1 MEGAKEDKEERE
13 RDQEKWSK
21 EKEEY
26 FFFFFLLP
34 WVILLEE
41 FAERPRLLATYDER
55 YELLIPLCI
64 PL

>member
-1 MEGAKEDKEERE
+1 MERAKKDKEERE
-13 RDQEKWSK
+13 RYKEKWSK

-26 FFFFFLLP
+26 FFFLLP

-41 FAERPRLLATYDER
+41 FAERPRLLATYEER